1 MKYASFSTFLLAI
14 YVYNFYNSYFTFY
27 RKGYAVAAA
36 GGAALGGGRG
46 GAAGQSNMMMILK
59 KEGDES
65 APKSPWVPDSVTGYY
80 RPENQENQI
89 DAVELRRMLLKSN
102 IRGH

>member
-1 MKYASFSTFLLAI
+1 MARFFSNVKLFSTVVADRVSL
-14 YVYNFYNSYFTFY
+14 VVT